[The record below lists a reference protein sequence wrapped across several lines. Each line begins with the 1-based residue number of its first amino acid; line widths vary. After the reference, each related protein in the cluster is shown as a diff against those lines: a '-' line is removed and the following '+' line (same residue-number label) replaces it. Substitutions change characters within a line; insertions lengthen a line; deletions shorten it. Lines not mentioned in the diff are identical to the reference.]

1 VDPEAAGRI
10 HVNDRLR
17 VVRALEVYEATRRPM
32 SVLQAEA
39 RATHVR
45 PAARR
50 FVLCASRAELYRRI
64 DARVLD
70 MMRRGFVEEV
80 EQLLS
85 DGAREDWPAMR
96 ALGYRQMFRLV
107 RGQIGR
113 DEAIEET
120 QRLSRRYAKQQ
131 IVLFRKWPGAVW
143 LDIARGEEKNA
154 SVIEK
159 TLEMSSLS
167 GI

>member
-1 VDPEAAGRI
+1 
-10 HVNDRLR
+10 
-17 VVRALEVYEATRRPM
+17 
-32 SVLQAEA
+32 
-39 RATHVR
+39 
-45 PAARR
+45 
-50 FVLCASRAELYRRI
+50 
-64 DARVLD
+64 
-70 MMRRGFVEEV
+70 
-80 EQLLS
+80 
-85 DGAREDWPAMR
+85 